1 MSLVGK
7 KLAFIPPRYFSEIV
21 GGAEHL
27 TGNLAI
33 QAKRL
38 GAEVE
43 IWTTCAKDNRT
54 WENAFDA
61 GEEIIQG
68 VPVKRF
74 RVDDRDLEKWIPL
87 QIKLAQGIQLSVEEQ
102 FTWMEESVNS
112 SALYQH
118 IHSAGQHFDLLFF
131 APYLFGTTFWGS
143 LIYPERSALIPCLH
157 DEANAYLEIIGSM
170 FRQVRGCVF
179 NAAPEQTLASVLYGN
194 EVRGGV
200 VGMGFELEDRAFPE
214 RYPGIPNCPYLLY
227 LGRME
232 TGKNVHTMLD
242 YFVESKE
249 RGALPEE
256 FHVVIA
262 GAGSFEDLQRPQYQE
277 RSDVIAVGRVNEE
290 DKRALLKHAIALVQ
304 PSVMESFCIVMMEGW
319 LEGTPALV
327 HENCDVTKHHIH
339 QAEGGLTFR
348 SSESF
353 GEAVRRLFDDSQL
366 RQKFGAAGRR
376 YVEEVFSWE
385 AVMERF
391 DEVVSQLLNDSKSP
405 SAVNTLSS

>member
-1 MSLVGK
+1 MFSKLR
-7 KLAFIPPRYFSEIV
+7 LAFVLPRYYADVV
-21 GGAEHL
+21 GGAETL
-27 TGNLAI
+27 TGNLAL
-33 QAKRL
+33 QAQAR
-38 GAEVE
+38 GAAVE
-43 IWTTCAKDNRT
+43 IWTTCARDNRT
-54 WENAFDA
+54 WANAFPA
-61 GEEIIQG
+61 GTSDEG
-68 VPVKRF
+68 GLTVRRF
-74 RVDDRDLEKWIPL
+74 SVDERDLEKWIPR
-87 QIKLAQGIQLSVEEQ
+87 QIQLSEGMPLSVHDQ
-102 FTWMEESVNS
+102 FIWMEEGVNS
-112 SALYQH
+112 RDLYNYIQKNGE
-118 IHSAGQHFDLLFF
+118 SFDLLIF

-143 LIYPERSALIPCLH
+143 LVYPERSALIPCLH
-157 DEANAYLEIIGSM
+157 DEPNAYLEVIASM
-170 FRQVRGCVF
+170 FRQVRGCFF
-179 NAAPEQTLASVLYGN
+179 NCNAEMQLARSLYGSQIP
-194 EVRGGV
+194 GGI
-200 VGMGFELEDRAFPE
+200 VGMGFEQSELTSHTPYFSEEF
-214 RYPGIPNCPYLLY
+214 PYLLY

-256 FHVVIA
+256 FHIVIA

-353 GEAVRRLFDDSQL
+353 GEAVGRLFDDSQL